1 MAKWIAVLPIFTAD
15 CRHYCRKHHPRVHSQ
30 TIVTAA
36 CRGGLVNFEPEF
48 GGGGLLNVVDV
59 YPIVVYQG
67 KKKATQTEAS
77 IYSTLENMVLRTRSE
92 LIGYAA
98 VSVSRLFKL

>member
-15 CRHYCRKHHPRVHSQ
+15 CRHYFRKHHPSFHDPA
-30 TIVTAA
+30 IFTAA
-36 CRGGLVNFEPEF
+36 CGGELVNFETEF
-48 GGGGLLNVVDV
+48 RRGGLLNFVDV

-77 IYSTLENMVLRTRSE
+77 IYSTLKTWSS
-92 LIGYAA
+92 GPGQ
-98 VSVSRLFKL
+98 S